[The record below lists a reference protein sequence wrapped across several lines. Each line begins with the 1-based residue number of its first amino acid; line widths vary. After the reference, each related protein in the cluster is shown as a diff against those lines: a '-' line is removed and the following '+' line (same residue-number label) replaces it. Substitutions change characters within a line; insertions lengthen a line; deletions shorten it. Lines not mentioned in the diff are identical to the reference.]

1 MLSHIRALS
10 FAPSLAVAAFS
21 SLMLASGAPPDGWL
35 PGHWLSWVLLI
46 VMVRRACVTPR
57 QAAWLGFFGG
67 IGVGL
72 VGFPWIAEMLVKFAG
87 VPWVIGWLG
96 LLLFSAWMAIPY
108 AIWALGLRLGPFE
121 GWRAWAWPVA
131 LFVAL
136 QSLWPVLFPYTS
148 LLGFA
153 ERPELIQLAEIGGVH
168 LVEAVVITSALFLSG
183 AFVAESRA
191 RMLRSLL
198 VGAAIPLLVYG
209 YGAWRISAI
218 EAEMADAPTL
228 RVGIVQ
234 SNVPVGGLSAPVKLA
249 RLQEPSARA
258 ERAGAELV
266 IWPEAGAYPYG
277 IARPFEHDRELGR
290 GRVLSHHRVPTI
302 FGANSR
308 VPGER
313 FGYNSVFHLD
323 ADGKVTGGYD
333 KVNLV
338 PLGESIPLIDPDW
351 VTDRIPQIAH
361 HERGEEPA
369 RFFVAGRDAA
379 GDRALFPAAPLICY
393 EDIIPS
399 FVRRAAAQEGG
410 VDLFVNVTIDAW
422 YGDSAEPWEHLALA
436 QFRSVEHRVPM
447 VRSVSTGVSAVI
459 DATGRLGE
467 HIPLRP
473 VSRDTLDRYP
483 PELLVADVALARN
496 TAARP
501 TPFARFGWTF
511 VPLCQIAAL
520 ATAGGWYLRRRSR
533 DLARVE
539 GRD

>member
-1 MLSHIRALS
+1 L
-10 FAPSLAVAAFS
+10 
-21 SLMLASGAPPDGWL
+21 
-35 PGHWLSWVLLI
+35 
-46 VMVRRACVTPR
+46 
-57 QAAWLGFFGG
+57 
-67 IGVGL
+67 
-72 VGFPWIAEMLVKFAG
+72 
-87 VPWVIGWLG
+87 
-96 LLLFSAWMAIPY
+96 
-108 AIWALGLRLGPFE
+108 
-121 GWRAWAWPVA
+121 
-131 LFVAL
+131 
-136 QSLWPVLFPYTS
+136 
-148 LLGFA
+148 
-153 ERPELIQLAEIGGVH
+153 
-168 LVEAVVITSALFLSG
+168 
-183 AFVAESRA
+183 
-191 RMLRSLL
+191 
-198 VGAAIPLLVYG
+198 
-209 YGAWRISAI
+209 AI

-228 RVGIVQ
+228 RVAIVQ

-302 FGANSR
+302 FGANTR

-379 GDRALFPAAPLICY
+379 GDRALFPVAPLICY

-399 FVRRAAAQEGG
+399 FVRRAAAQAGG

-459 DATGRLGE
+459 DAAGRLGE

-473 VSRDTLDRYP
+473 VSRETLDRYP

-511 VPLCQIAAL
+511 VPLCQLAAL
-520 ATAGGWYLRRRSR
+520 ATAGGWYFRRRSR